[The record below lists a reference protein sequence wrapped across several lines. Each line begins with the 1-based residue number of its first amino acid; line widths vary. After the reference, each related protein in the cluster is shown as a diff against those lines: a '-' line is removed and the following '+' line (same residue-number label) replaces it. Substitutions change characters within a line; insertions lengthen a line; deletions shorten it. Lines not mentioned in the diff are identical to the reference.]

1 MSEDLKIQVHDLK
14 IQIKNLE
21 AELAIGDDA
30 IAKMAS
36 ILTRSVNAIRGE
48 PGPFK
53 RHSWHDLPELI
64 DGLKVDLL
72 ESLIDKE
79 RDSAT

>member
-1 MSEDLKIQVHDLK
+1 MSETKQIADL
-14 IQIKNLE
+14 E
-21 AELAIGDDA
+21 SELAIADDV

-36 ILTRSVNAIRGE
+36 LLTRSVNAIRGE
-48 PGPFK
+48 PGPLQ

-72 ESLIDKE
+72 EALLDKE
-79 RDSAT
+79 MDETK

>member
-1 MSEDLKIQVHDLK
+1 MSEDLKRQVHDLK

-21 AELAIGDDA
+21 AELAIGDDV

-48 PGPFK
+48 PGPLK

-72 ESLIDKE
+72 EALLDKE